1 MRKKTTYFGD
11 GLSIYLFSAIV
22 IVILIVIYVVIPKFT
37 HSMDTLVSK
46 LPLSIP

>member
-11 GLSIYLFSAIV
+11 GLSFYLFSAIV
-22 IVILIVIYVVIPKFT
+22 ITILIVIYVIIPKFT

>member
-1 MRKKTTYFGD
+1 MRKQGIVFGD
-11 GLSIYLFSAIV
+11 GFSFYLVSAIV
-22 IVILIVIYVVIPKFT
+22 IAIIIVLYIVIPKFT